1 MDHINDIYL
10 LVNNNNNNKEQRSYL
25 KTSETIKEW

>member
-10 LVNNNNNNKEQRSYL
+10 LVNNNNNKEQRSYL
-25 KTSETIKEW
+25 KTTETIKEW